1 MRAGLA
7 AVMLVVLLG
16 ACGGGERAAFT
27 ESKCRAVAGLE
38 RTYERCAELAG
49 RAYDELQQQR

>member
-1 MRAGLA
+1 
-7 AVMLVVLLG
+7 MLVVLLG
-16 ACGGGERAAFT
+16 ACGNGERAAFS